1 MSKSIP
7 SLLITH
13 YSSLITAFNSLLLRR
28 VLVARERVREYVGNL
43 LPDLVQLLLGG
54 VLELLYGR
62 GVRLLDPGREPVL
75 LGEVEARDAD
85 ADDGDDD
92 AEEHVAEVVYVTDQR
107 VDGAVE
113 DEARAR
119 HHRHPHQAARE
130 RKEKEARVRHLRHAV
145 EGARAPAQ
153 PVRELRDEDG
163 ERPELLRQAL
173 DARARRAVEGVALHS
188 VAPDAPQRVGRV
200 VARHARERP
209 DGEHQREAVWA
220 ERLPVRQHPRQQQS
234 D

>member
-13 YSSLITAFNSLLLRR
+13 YSSLITAFKSLLLRR
-28 VLVARERVREYVGNL
+28 VLVARERVREYLGNL

-62 GVRLLDPGREPVL
+62 RVRLLDLRREPVL

-85 ADDGDDD
+85 AHDGDDD
-92 AEEHVAEVVYVTDQR
+92 AEEHVAEVVDVADQR

-119 HHRHPHQAARE
+119 KHQHPHQAARAGQQQ
-130 RKEKEARVRHLRHAV
+130 EARVRHLRHAV

-153 PVRELRDEDG
+153 PVCELRDEDG

-173 DARARRAVEGVALHS
+173 DARARPAVE
-188 VAPDAPQRVGRV
+188 
-200 VARHARERP
+200 
-209 DGEHQREAVWA
+209 
-220 ERLPVRQHPRQQQS
+220 
-234 D
+234 